1 MIFILNNL
9 YILHYIYSSMY
20 IIRKNEKKSRKIK
33 KIIVSVRDAFKN
45 IFLRWNFVSM
55 TTFRC
60 IINTIIKFHSHRDA
74 QSNQQAFISPRERV
88 DMRGSAANTSSRV
101 PWPTMKNV
109 LVGGKTLSLELSW
122 SLKLPL
128 PQSNF
133 HARRYASFASE
144 LYATDFKVRASVLDT
159 SIRPWSE
166 MKSATRRIEGSA
178 GWLRDSK
185 INCVWI

>member
-1 MIFILNNL
+1 MKNTRCCFNKRHIWEHFSSIKFQWQRFNDSVLL
-9 YILHYIYSSMY
+9 YNHA
-20 IIRKNEKKSRKIK
+20 IK
-33 KIIVSVRDAFKN
+33 
-45 IFLRWNFVSM
+45 
-55 TTFRC
+55 
-60 IINTIIKFHSHRDA
+60 KFHSHRDA
-74 QSNQQAFISPRERV
+74 QSNQQAFISSQMGV
-88 DMRGSAANTSSRV
+88 DMRGSAANTSSWV

-128 PQSNF
+128 AQSNF

-144 LYATDFKVRASVLDT
+144 LYTTDIPISRSVLDT

-166 MKSATRRIEGSA
+166 TKSATHGTDRSA
-178 GWLRDSK
+178 SWLCDSK